1 MTKRRPPKLHR
12 DPPWMRL
19 GPAGDDDAKCGGAKG
34 ADAAPANDG
43 ESLWRRIAEGITP
56 LAKTKHRRNAR
67 PLAAPSESEATKPS
81 AGGSAVHKRQ
91 ADREEHHAPAQA
103 KGRGPA
109 LPPSPPALVPGKF
122 AGIDRNS
129 SEKFRKGKM
138 AVDAKLDLHGMTQN
152 QAHSAVTRFVAGQ
165 QAAGA
170 RCVLIVTGK
179 GKAGDPFAPK
189 SAPQRFTMSASRGV
203 LKDALPRWLNE
214 PSLRPYILAISP
226 AGRGHG
232 REGAMYVLLKR
243 RR

>member
-1 MTKRRPPKLHR
+1 MTKRRPPKLDR

-19 GPAGDDDAKCGGAKG
+19 GPAGDEPEETG
-34 ADAAPANDG
+34 NG
-43 ESLWRRIAEGITP
+43 ERLWRKIAEGVTP

-67 PLAAPSESEATKPS
+67 LLQTSPDAQPAAAKSESEAPKHRAAESSRRAILPAKS
-81 AGGSAVHKRQ
+81 IPRP
-91 ADREEHHAPAQA
+91 APA
-103 KGRGPA
+103 G
-109 LPPSPPALVPGKF
+109 PPALVPGQF
-122 AGIDRNS
+122 AGIDRSS

-152 QAHSAVTRFVAGQ
+152 QAHSAVSRFVASQ
-165 QAAGA
+165 HAAGA

-189 SAPQRFTMSASRGV
+189 SAPQRFTMSSSRGV

-214 PSLRPYILAISP
+214 PGLRPYILAISP

-243 RR
+243 KR